1 MGVRRGC
8 LAPGLVE
15 RLCCER
21 QIAKDYFKRKAHR
34 NVSLFL
40 FKRLIAV
47 VVGRL
52 GSASQFRYGSGR
64 HRGRCN
70 ISGILLN

>member
-1 MGVRRGC
+1 VGVSRGC
-8 LAPGLVE
+8 LAPGVVE

-34 NVSLFL
+34 KLSLFL

-47 VVGRL
+47 VVG
-52 GSASQFRYGSGR
+52 
-64 HRGRCN
+64 
-70 ISGILLN
+70 